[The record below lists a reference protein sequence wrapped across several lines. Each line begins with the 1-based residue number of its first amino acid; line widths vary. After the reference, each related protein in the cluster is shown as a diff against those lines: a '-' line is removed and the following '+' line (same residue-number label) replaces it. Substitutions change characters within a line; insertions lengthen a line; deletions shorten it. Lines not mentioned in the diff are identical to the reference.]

1 MVLKGKKKCRK
12 DADIDFDP
20 LVAGTILDVYR
31 RQEVHVC
38 EVQCSLVLQAEFRY
52 WGLDTLLLQ
61 PCCAIKATF
70 CQPTKACKSSQIGRN
85 VRYFTQSLL
94 HQ

>member
-1 MVLKGKKKCRK
+1 M
-12 DADIDFDP
+12 DYDPP

-61 PCCAIKATF
+61 PCCAIKETF
-70 CQPTKACKSSQIGRN
+70 SQPTKACMQKQPNR
-85 VRYFTQSLL
+85 L
-94 HQ
+94 

>member
-1 MVLKGKKKCRK
+1 M
-12 DADIDFDP
+12 DYDP

-70 CQPTKACKSSQIGRN
+70 SRQKHAKAAQQVVMSVTLVATIHKP
-85 VRYFTQSLL
+85 L
-94 HQ
+94 

>member
-1 MVLKGKKKCRK
+1 MLG
-12 DADIDFDP
+12 
-20 LVAGTILDVYR
+20 AGTILDVYR

-52 WGLDTLLLQ
+52 WALDTLLLQ

-70 CQPTKACKSSQIGRN
+70 SQPTKACKSSPIGRN
-85 VRYFTQSLL
+85 VRYTSVATINKPL
-94 HQ
+94 